1 MQLDGMTL
9 RHETCIAR
17 NRRRFLHRYPSNFQ
31 FRHYV
36 QWFLALTNRARYSG
50 AQVPPT
56 DHDRSTSSFHL
67 ACTFQSQF
75 RIPVAMKT
83 RK

>member
-50 AQVPPT
+50 AQCLPPIMIVPRAHFTWLVRFNPNSEYQW
-56 DHDRSTSSFHL
+56 R
-67 ACTFQSQF
+67 
-75 RIPVAMKT
+75 
-83 RK
+83 